1 MESHIIFNLSKTPL
15 SCCRSDFDLPYNFIP
30 PSFLS
35 IFFRNF
41 PFEHMCVAFG
51 NELSEMGAHIDLL
64 NGCASVFR
72 THSSRLMTLGAEK
85 SK

>member
-1 MESHIIFNLSKTPL
+1 
-15 SCCRSDFDLPYNFIP
+15 
-30 PSFLS
+30 
-35 IFFRNF
+35 
-41 PFEHMCVAFG
+41 MCVAFD
-51 NELSEMGAHIDLL
+51 NELNEVGAHIDLL